1 MIEVRTKRGTHNPK
15 ANSIKKDLRSFLE
28 ILESENDL
36 FRVNKNVKSKFE
48 LAAVVS
54 KLEGKHAIL
63 FEKVNE
69 SEQISVASNVVGTR
83 KRFSLAIGAKEQNL
97 IHARVTQAIP
107 KALKPRIMPSSDA
120 PFYENSSKD
129 LYKLPVVTHFE
140 KDAGPY
146 ITSSIV
152 FVKDQERE
160 NQNSSIHRLLQLD
173 DKHMAIRMVE
183 GRHLHKCYSF
193 AKDHGED
200 LKVAIAIGVHPAVG
214 IAAAY
219 QATYGIDEMLI
230 ANSLLDGELTLSKSN
245 YSQLYV
251 PSHSEIILEGRV
263 LKDRNEEEWMVEM
276 LRTYDFRR
284 KQPIFELDRIRFRN
298 QAILHD
304 ILPGFAEHRLLMGL
318 PVESKMF
325 DAIKNV
331 VPTTKAVCLT
341 NGGSNWLDAVIQI
354 HKRLEGEPK
363 NALIA
368 AFASHPSLKIAT
380 VVDEDIE
387 PTDPVAVEYAI
398 STRCQA
404 DKGFMIVTNVKG
416 SSLDPSSDQQNLLT
430 TKVGIDAT
438 STLLKPKERFEIAK
452 IPGEE
457 KIQLSDYL

>member
-1 MIEVRTKRGTHNPK
+1 MRAIRGTHRNPNG
-15 ANSIKKDLRSFLE
+15 NSIKKDFRSFLE
-28 ILESENDL
+28 ALERENDL
-36 FRVNKNVKSKFE
+36 VKISKNVKPKFE

-63 FEKVNE
+63 FEKVNG
-69 SEQISVASNVVGTR
+69 SEEIIVASNVVGTR
-83 KRFSLAIGAKEQNL
+83 KRFSLAIGAKEQKL
-97 IHARVTQAIP
+97 IHARVTQAIQRTFKP
-107 KALKPRIMPSSDA
+107 KVVSSADA
-120 PFYENSSKD
+120 PFYENSSQD
-129 LYKLPVVTHFE
+129 LFKLPVVTHFE

-146 ITSSIV
+146 FTSSIV
-152 FVKDQERE
+152 FAKNQERK
-160 NQNSSIHRLLQLD
+160 NQNSSIHRVLQLD
-173 DKHMAIRMVE
+173 DKHMVIRMVE

-200 LKVAIAIGVHPAVG
+200 LKVAIAIGVHPAVS

-219 QATYGIDEMLI
+219 QATYGIDEMII
-230 ANSLLDGELTLSKSN
+230 ANSLLDGELTLCKSN

-251 PSHSEIILEGRV
+251 PTHSEIILEGRI
-263 LKDRNEEEWMVEM
+263 LKDRTEEEWMVEM

-284 KQPIFELDRIRFRN
+284 KQPVFELDRIRFRN

-318 PVESKMF
+318 PVEAKMF
-325 DAIKNV
+325 DTIKNV

-368 AFASHPSLKIAT
+368 AFASHPSLKMAT

-404 DKGFMIVTNVKG
+404 DKGFMIVTNAKG

-452 IPGEE
+452 IPDEE
-457 KIQLSDYL
+457 KIKISDYL

>member
-1 MIEVRTKRGTHNPK
+1 VRTKRGTHNPK

-69 SEQISVASNVVGTR
+69 SEQISVASNIVGTR

-251 PSHSEIILEGRV
+251 PSHSEIILEGRI

-318 PVESKMF
+318 PVETKMF

-387 PTDPVAVEYAI
+387 PSDPVAVEYAI

>member
-1 MIEVRTKRGTHNPK
+1 MRAIRGTHRNPNS
-15 ANSIKKDLRSFLE
+15 NSIKKDFRSFLE
-28 ILESENDL
+28 ALERENDL
-36 FRVNKNVKSKFE
+36 VKISKNVKPKFE

-63 FEKVNE
+63 FEKVKGSKE
-69 SEQISVASNVVGTR
+69 IIVASNVVGTR
-83 KRFSLAIGAKEQNL
+83 KRFSLAIGATEQKL
-97 IHARVTQAIP
+97 IHARVTQAIQRAFKP
-107 KALKPRIMPSSDA
+107 KVVSSADA
-120 PFYENSSKD
+120 PFYENSSQD
-129 LYKLPVVTHFE
+129 LFKLPVVTHFE

-146 ITSSIV
+146 FTSSIV
-152 FVKDQERE
+152 FAKDQERK
-160 NQNSSIHRLLQLD
+160 NQNSSIHRVLQLD
-173 DKHMAIRMVE
+173 DKHMVIRMVE

-200 LKVAIAIGVHPAVG
+200 LKVAIAIGVHPAVS

-230 ANSLLDGELTLSKSN
+230 ANSLLDGELTLCKSN

-251 PSHSEIILEGRV
+251 PTHSEIILEGRI
-263 LKDRNEEEWMVEM
+263 LKDRTEEEWMVEM

-284 KQPIFELDRIRFRN
+284 KQPVFELDRIRFRN

-318 PVESKMF
+318 PVEAKMF
-325 DAIKNV
+325 DTIKNV

-368 AFASHPSLKIAT
+368 AFASHPSLKMAT

-404 DKGFMIVTNVKG
+404 DKGFMIVTNAKG

-452 IPGEE
+452 IPDEE
-457 KIQLSDYL
+457 KIKISDYL

>member
-1 MIEVRTKRGTHNPK
+1 VRTKRGTHRNPNG
-15 ANSIKKDLRSFLE
+15 NSIKKDFRSFLE
-28 ILESENDL
+28 ILERENDL
-36 FRVNKNVKSKFE
+36 VKISKNVKPKFE

-63 FEKVNE
+63 FEKVNG
-69 SEQISVASNVVGTR
+69 SEEIIVASNVVGTR
-83 KRFSLAIGAKEQNL
+83 KRFSLAIGAKEQKL
-97 IHARVTQAIP
+97 IHARITQPIQRAFKP
-107 KALKPRIMPSSDA
+107 KVVSSGDA
-120 PFYENSSKD
+120 PFYENSSQD
-129 LYKLPVVTHFE
+129 LFKLPVVTHFE

-146 ITSSIV
+146 FTSSIV
-152 FVKDQERE
+152 FAKDQERM
-160 NQNSSIHRLLQLD
+160 NQNSSIHRVLQLD
-173 DKHMAIRMVE
+173 DKHMVIRMVE

-200 LKVAIAIGVHPAVG
+200 LKVAIAIGVHPAVS

-230 ANSLLDGELTLSKSN
+230 ANSLLDGELTLCKSN

-251 PSHSEIILEGRV
+251 PTHSEIILEGRI
-263 LKDRNEEEWMVEM
+263 LKDRTEEEWMVEM

-284 KQPIFELDRIRFRN
+284 KQPVFELDRIRFRN

-318 PVESKMF
+318 PVEAKMF
-325 DAIKNV
+325 DTIKNV

-368 AFASHPSLKIAT
+368 AFASHPSLKMAT

-404 DKGFMIVTNVKG
+404 DKGFMIVTNAKG

-452 IPGEE
+452 IPDEE
-457 KIQLSDYL
+457 KIKISDYL

>member
-1 MIEVRTKRGTHNPK
+1 MRTKRGTHNPK
-15 ANSIKKDLRSFLE
+15 GNSIKKDLRSFLE

-36 FRVNKNVKSKFE
+36 FRVNKNVKPKFE

-69 SEQISVASNVVGTR
+69 SKQILVASNVVGTR
-83 KRFSLAIGAKEQNL
+83 KRFSLAIGAKEQKL

-107 KALKPRIMPSSDA
+107 KAFKPRIMPSSDA

-251 PSHSEIILEGRV
+251 PSHSEIILEGRI

-318 PVESKMF
+318 PVETKMF

>member
-1 MIEVRTKRGTHNPK
+1 VRTKRGTHNPK

-69 SEQISVASNVVGTR
+69 SEQISVASNIVGTR
-83 KRFSLAIGAKEQNL
+83 KRFSLAIGAKEQNM

-107 KALKPRIMPSSDA
+107 KALKPGIMPSSDA

-146 ITSSIV
+146 VTSSIV

-160 NQNSSIHRLLQLD
+160 NQNSSIHRLLRLD

-251 PSHSEIILEGRV
+251 PSHSEIILEGRI

-318 PVESKMF
+318 PVETKMF

>member
-1 MIEVRTKRGTHNPK
+1 VRAIRGTHRNPNS
-15 ANSIKKDLRSFLE
+15 NSIKKDFRSFLE
-28 ILESENDL
+28 ALERENDL
-36 FRVNKNVKSKFE
+36 VKISKNVKPKFE

-63 FEKVNE
+63 FEKVNGSKE
-69 SEQISVASNVVGTR
+69 IVVASNVVGTR
-83 KRFSLAIGAKEQNL
+83 KRFSLAIGAKEQKL
-97 IHARVTQAIP
+97 IHARVTQAIQRVFKP
-107 KALKPRIMPSSDA
+107 KVVSSADA
-120 PFYENSSKD
+120 PFYENSSQD
-129 LYKLPVVTHFE
+129 LFKLPIVTHFE

-146 ITSSIV
+146 FTSSIV
-152 FVKDQERE
+152 FAKDQERK
-160 NQNSSIHRLLQLD
+160 NQNSSIHRVLQLD
-173 DKHMAIRMVE
+173 DKHMVIRMVE

-200 LKVAIAIGVHPAVG
+200 LKVAIAIGVHPAVS

-230 ANSLLDGELTLSKSN
+230 ANSLLDGELTLCKSN

-251 PSHSEIILEGRV
+251 PTHSEIILEGRI
-263 LKDRNEEEWMVEM
+263 LKDRTEEEWMVEM

-284 KQPIFELDRIRFRN
+284 KQPVFELDRIRFRN

-318 PVESKMF
+318 PVEAKMF
-325 DAIKNV
+325 DTIKNV

-368 AFASHPSLKIAT
+368 AFASHPSLKMAT

-404 DKGFMIVTNVKG
+404 DKGFMIVTNAKG

-452 IPGEE
+452 IPDEE
-457 KIQLSDYL
+457 KIKISDYL

>member
-1 MIEVRTKRGTHNPK
+1 VRAKRGTHRNPNG
-15 ANSIKKDLRSFLE
+15 NSIKKDFRSFLE
-28 ILESENDL
+28 ILERENDL
-36 FRVNKNVKSKFE
+36 VKISKNVKPKFE

-63 FEKVNE
+63 FEKVNG
-69 SEQISVASNVVGTR
+69 SEEIIVASNVVGTR
-83 KRFSLAIGAKEQNL
+83 KRFSLAIGAKEQKL
-97 IHARVTQAIP
+97 IHARITQPIQRAFKP
-107 KALKPRIMPSSDA
+107 KVVSSGDA
-120 PFYENSSKD
+120 PFYENSSQD
-129 LYKLPVVTHFE
+129 LFKLPVVTHFE

-146 ITSSIV
+146 FTSSIV
-152 FVKDQERE
+152 FAKDQERM
-160 NQNSSIHRLLQLD
+160 NQNSSIHRVLQLD
-173 DKHMAIRMVE
+173 DKHMVIRMVE

-200 LKVAIAIGVHPAVG
+200 LKVAIAIGVHPAVS

-230 ANSLLDGELTLSKSN
+230 ANSLLDGELTLCKSN

-251 PSHSEIILEGRV
+251 PTHSEIILEGRI
-263 LKDRNEEEWMVEM
+263 LKDRTEEEWMVEM

-284 KQPIFELDRIRFRN
+284 KQPVFELDRIRFRN

-318 PVESKMF
+318 PVEAKMF
-325 DAIKNV
+325 DTIKNV

-368 AFASHPSLKIAT
+368 AFASHPSLKMAT

-404 DKGFMIVTNVKG
+404 DKGFMIVTNAKG

-452 IPGEE
+452 IPDEE
-457 KIQLSDYL
+457 KIKISDYL

>member
-1 MIEVRTKRGTHNPK
+1 MRTKRVTHNPK
-15 ANSIKKDLRSFLE
+15 GNSIKKDLRSFLE

-36 FRVNKNVKSKFE
+36 LRVNKNVKPKFE

-251 PSHSEIILEGRV
+251 PSHSEIILEGRI

-318 PVESKMF
+318 PVETKMF

>member
-1 MIEVRTKRGTHNPK
+1 VRTKRGTHNPK

-69 SEQISVASNVVGTR
+69 SEQISVASNIVGTR
-83 KRFSLAIGAKEQNL
+83 KRFSLAIGAKEQNM

-107 KALKPRIMPSSDA
+107 KALKPGIMPSSDA

-146 ITSSIV
+146 VTASIV

-160 NQNSSIHRLLQLD
+160 NQNSSIHRLLRLD

-251 PSHSEIILEGRV
+251 PSHSEIILEGRI

-318 PVESKMF
+318 PVETKMF

>member
-1 MIEVRTKRGTHNPK
+1 VRAKRGTRR
-15 ANSIKKDLRSFLE
+15 NSNGNNIKKDFRSFLE
-28 ILESENDL
+28 ILERENDL
-36 FRVNKNVKSKFE
+36 VKISKNVKPKFE

-63 FEKVNE
+63 FEKVNG
-69 SEQISVASNVVGTR
+69 SEEIIVASNVVGTR
-83 KRFSLAIGAKEQNL
+83 KRFALAIGAKEQKL
-97 IHARVTQAIP
+97 IHARVTQAIQRAFKP
-107 KALKPRIMPSSDA
+107 KVVSSAGA
-120 PFYENSSKD
+120 PFYENSSQD
-129 LYKLPVVTHFE
+129 LFKLPVVTHFE

-146 ITSSIV
+146 FTSTIV
-152 FVKDQERE
+152 FAKDQERK
-160 NQNSSIHRLLQLD
+160 NQNSSIHRVLQLD
-173 DKHMAIRMVE
+173 DKHMVIRMVE

-200 LKVAIAIGVHPAVG
+200 LKVAIAIGVHPAVS

-230 ANSLLDGELTLSKSN
+230 ANSLLDGELTLCKSN

-251 PSHSEIILEGRV
+251 PTHSEIILEGRI
-263 LKDRNEEEWMVEM
+263 LKDRTEEEWMVEM

-284 KQPIFELDRIRFRN
+284 KQPVFELDRIRFRN

-318 PVESKMF
+318 PVEAKMF
-325 DAIKNV
+325 DTIKNV

-368 AFASHPSLKIAT
+368 AFASHPSLKMAT

-404 DKGFMIVTNVKG
+404 DKGFMIVTNAKG

-452 IPGEE
+452 IPDEE
-457 KIQLSDYL
+457 KIKISDYL

>member
-1 MIEVRTKRGTHNPK
+1 MRTKRGTHNPK

-36 FRVNKNVKSKFE
+36 FRVNKNVKPKFE

-69 SEQISVASNVVGTR
+69 SDQISVASNVVGTR

-251 PSHSEIILEGRV
+251 PSHSEIILEGRI

-318 PVESKMF
+318 PVETKMF